1 MMVIGYRPPRVYH
14 ERKGHMQKE
23 QKKVGMRNI
32 EREKRDKQKI
42 SSTTEILIELALHA
56 CRLHETRK
64 KGKL

>member
-1 MMVIGYRPPRVYH
+1 
-14 ERKGHMQKE
+14 MQKE

-56 CRLHETRK
+56 CRLHENKEKRK
-64 KGKL
+64 TIENVCLPVDRDRVIA